1 MLRLEIVDE
10 EEWRVEVVL
19 CCVEIGLHSC
29 LSNDLDG
36 CWVVNTR
43 SIIH

>member
-19 CCVEIGLHSC
+19 YCVDIGLHSC
-29 LSNDLDG
+29 LS
-36 CWVVNTR
+36 
-43 SIIH
+43 